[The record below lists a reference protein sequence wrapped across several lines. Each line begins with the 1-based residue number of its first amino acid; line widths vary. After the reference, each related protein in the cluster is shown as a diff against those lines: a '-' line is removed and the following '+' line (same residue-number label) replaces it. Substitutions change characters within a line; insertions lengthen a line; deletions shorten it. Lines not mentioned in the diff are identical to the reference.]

1 MLQENPDLTAIITVS
16 HLTAAGSI
24 KALAQQG
31 RSVPQDC
38 SVMAIGFGGDFADVL
53 TPSLTTL
60 EWSPY
65 EVSYQATLMMTDKLG
80 QDELPAQQ
88 ILVPPTLVVRES
100 TKAVT

>member
-1 MLQENPDLTAIITVS
+1 
-16 HLTAAGSI
+16 
-24 KALAQQG
+24 
-31 RSVPQDC
+31 
-38 SVMAIGFGGDFADVL
+38 MAIGFGGDFASVL

-65 EVSYQATLMMTDKLG
+65 EVSYRATLMMTDKLG
-80 QDELPAQQ
+80 QDHLPAQQ

>member
-1 MLQENPDLTAIITVS
+1 LIQENPDLTAIITVS
-16 HLTAAGSI
+16 HMTAAGSI
-24 KALAQQG
+24 KALALQG

-38 SVMAIGFGGDFADVL
+38 SVMAIGFGGDFASVL

-65 EVSYQATLMMTDKLG
+65 EVSYRATLMMTDKLG
-80 QDELPAQQ
+80 QENVPVQQ
-88 ILVPPTLVVRES
+88 ILIPPTLAVRES